1 MITKN
6 MNEKQSDFYIP
17 QPNLF
22 IGSYHCMSE
31 YILKNNNDTISGI
44 ILYSPPV

>member
-17 QPNLF
+17 PTTLF
-22 IGSYHCMSE
+22 IGSYQFMSVDE
-31 YILKNNNDTISGI
+31 
-44 ILYSPPV
+44 